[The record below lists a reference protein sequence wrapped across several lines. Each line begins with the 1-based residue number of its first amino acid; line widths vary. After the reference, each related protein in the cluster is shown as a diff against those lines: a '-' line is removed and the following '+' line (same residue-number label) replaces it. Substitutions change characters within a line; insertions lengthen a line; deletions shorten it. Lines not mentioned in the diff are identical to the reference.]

1 MADFSELCPLFQTGV
16 FKEIVFP
23 YIPMSGVT
31 ACGNAFLGTL
41 TFSKAGYFTFGRT
54 VIVTDAYVRRQ
65 GATLETN
72 TRLQLNHHTSETAAA
87 TGFATF
93 TSSVTGSGMDALTWA
108 KFPTFTGKTFT
119 SNELLGLCAQTGV
132 AASAGVYDIM
142 LRYKE
147 A

>member
-1 MADFSELCPLFQTGV
+1 MADFGELCPLFNTGV
-16 FKEIVFP
+16 FKEVTFP
-23 YIPMSGVT
+23 YIPMSAVT

-54 VIVTDAYVRRQ
+54 VVVTDAYVRRV
-65 GATLETN
+65 GATVEGAMI
-72 TRLQLNHHTSETAAA
+72 LQLKHHTSETAAG
-87 TGFATF
+87 TTFGTF
-93 TSSVTGSGMDALTWA
+93 TVSTTGSGMDALTWA
-108 KFPTFTGKTFT
+108 KFATTSKTFT
-119 SNELLGLCAQTGV
+119 SNELLGLSPLTGS